1 MTAHTDEKSS
11 SEHSPDN
18 ESWIHDGACTK
29 LWVLHTVAARDRR
42 PTEFL
47 RFGSADADSALL
59 LTKISIITPTCSKL
73 VLSPCNLV

>member
-1 MTAHTDEKSS
+1 MELDRCQENAVVA
-11 SEHSPDN
+11 SPKR
-18 ESWIHDGACTK
+18 GARGPIQLK
-29 LWVLHTVAARDRR
+29 WLHEAYGGCQGQASNRV
-42 PTEFL
+42 L